1 MRTLK
6 SVYNTHVDAVHF
18 RLVDQTPPA
27 ATGSDPTNTTTAA
40 TDATAMEGQ
49 EGVNGGGWGS
59 RGHGRSDAVPQFSA
73 ARVRQFHEFVE
84 DGQVPPPSP
93 SPAPSSLLLRCP
105 SPSPAPSSLL
115 LRGRCFVVTAAA
127 SWQ

>member
-6 SVYNTHVDAVHF
+6 SVYKTHVDAVHF

-27 ATGSDPTNTTTAA
+27 ATGSDPTNNNTTTATA
-40 TDATAMEGQ
+40 DAAAMEGQ
-49 EGVNGGGWGS
+49 EGVNGGGLGS
-59 RGHGRSDAVPQFSA
+59 RGDGRSDAVPQFSA

-84 DGQVPPPSP
+84 DGQVP
-93 SPAPSSLLLRCP
+93 SPAPFSLLCAVR
-105 SPSPAPSSLL
+105 AP
-115 LRGRCFVVTAAA
+115 VVTAV